1 VSVFVLSV
9 WRRKTSPAHEQF
21 LTSLTVPHFA
31 SVFLF
36 FLFFSLLAQDKF
48 LRDNLMAHD
57 ILVV

>member
-9 WRRKTSPAHEQF
+9 WRRKTSPAHEHF
-21 LTSLTVPHFA
+21 LTLR
-31 SVFLF
+31 LF
-36 FLFFSLLAQDKF
+36 FFYFFFSLLAQDKF